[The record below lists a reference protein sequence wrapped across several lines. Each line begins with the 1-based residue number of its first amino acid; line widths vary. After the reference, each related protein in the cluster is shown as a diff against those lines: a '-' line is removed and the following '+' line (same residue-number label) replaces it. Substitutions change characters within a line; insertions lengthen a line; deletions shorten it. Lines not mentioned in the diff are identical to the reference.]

1 MPSEKD
7 IITAVEDQDGHLIR
21 LCTTSQLLWI
31 DDRKPGKPILGY
43 KHNRSFDRTLR
54 TDTVA
59 FRNGKSIFGM
69 RLHLFSDNK
78 FSASHF
84 LDITKNGMVQVYTV
98 SHSSENGLIH
108 ANGLPYCLTS
118 ATDFE
123 DSLTGQLFAHH
134 PYLGWDQSF
143 SLLRLSRRG
152 AIQMIELGHSDE
164 IETLTPNFEW
174 SDDVKELDFNAS
186 TLRPDIGPLG
196 NREYMEV
203 DFSEMY
209 HRKSYFSM
217 KARQLMNDPCEDLFV
232 ERTRQDEENEE
243 ENVEDVYDLVDR
255 LPLFWQ
261 DTNVPIEHMLT
272 T

>member
-1 MPSEKD
+1 MIE
-7 IITAVEDQDGHLIR
+7 
-21 LCTTSQLLWI
+21 SQ
-31 DDRKPGKPILGY
+31 G
-43 KHNRSFDRTLR
+43 SQ
-54 TDTVA
+54 
-59 FRNGKSIFGM
+59 
-69 RLHLFSDNK
+69 
-78 FSASHF
+78 F
-84 LDITKNGMVQVYTV
+84 LDINITDHLIGHSEPIPLPFETVSQYSACAFIYFLTTNSAPLTFLTSRKNGMVQVYTV